1 MYIVTQKCARYKSGE
16 VKGKEGVPRL
26 IQAVKVRLRWFSRDA
41 TVALGKIVIQRP
53 KRRYQ
58 ALAQSLKEEDAAFV

>member
-1 MYIVTQKCARYKSGE
+1 M
-16 VKGKEGVPRL
+16 KGKEGVPRL
-26 IQAVKVRLRWFSRDA
+26 IQAVKVRLRWFGRGA
-41 TVALGKIVIQRP
+41 AVALGKIVIQRP